1 MDNNE
6 NIVEAVATEN
16 AAPVEEVAAE
26 AAAPAETG
34 AENAASAER
43 PERPFSKA
51 APRRRKKVCQFCADK
66 TDEIDFKE
74 FKSAQKAKPFISERA
89 KILPR
94 RVTGCCAR
102 HQRQLTVAIKRARQ
116 LALLPYISD

>member
-6 NIVEAVATEN
+6 NIAPAVEEAVETVA
-16 AAPVEEVAAE
+16 EEVVAE
-26 AAAPAETG
+26 ETAAPAAAEETS
-34 AENAASAER
+34 APAER
-43 PERPFSKA
+43 PERSFSKA

-66 TDEIDFKE
+66 VDEIDFKE
-74 FKSAQKAKPFISERA
+74 FKSPQKAKAFISERA

>member
-6 NIVEAVATEN
+6 NIVEEAVVEATETV
-16 AAPVEEVAAE
+16 AEETAS
-26 AAAPAETG
+26 P
-34 AENAASAER
+34 AENAEQSAPAER
-43 PERPFSKA
+43 PERSFSKQ
-51 APRRRKKVCQFCADK
+51 APRRRKKVCQFCVDK
-66 TDEIDFKE
+66 IDEIDFKE
-74 FKSAQKAKPFISERA
+74 FKSPQKARAYISERA

-94 RVTGCCAR
+94 RVTGCCAK

>member
-6 NIVEAVATEN
+6 NIVETVAEET
-16 AAPVEEVAAE
+16 AAPVEQIAAE
-26 AAAPAETG
+26 TAPAESA
-34 AENAASAER
+34 AEQSASAER
-43 PERPFSKA
+43 TERSFSKG

-66 TDEIDFKE
+66 IDEIDFKE
-74 FKSAQKAKPFISERA
+74 FKSPQKAKPFISERA

>member
-6 NIVEAVATEN
+6 NIAPAVEEAVETVA
-16 AAPVEEVAAE
+16 EEVVAE
-26 AAAPAETG
+26 ETAAPAA
-34 AENAASAER
+34 AEEASAPSER
-43 PERPFSKA
+43 PERSFSKA
-51 APRRRKKVCQFCADK
+51 APRRRKKVCQFCVDK
-66 TDEIDFKE
+66 VDEIDFKE
-74 FKSAQKAKPFISERA
+74 FKSPQKAKAFISERA

>member
-6 NIVEAVATEN
+6 NIAPAVEEAVETVAEEVVAEET
-16 AAPVEEVAAE
+16 AAPAAAEE
-26 AAAPAETG
+26 AAAPAE
-34 AENAASAER
+34 R
-43 PERPFSKA
+43 PERSFSKA

-66 TDEIDFKE
+66 VDEIDFKE
-74 FKSAQKAKPFISERA
+74 FKSPQKAKAFISERA

>member
-6 NIVEAVATEN
+6 NIAPAAEEAVETV
-16 AAPVEEVAAE
+16 VEEVVAETAAPAEE
-26 AAAPAETG
+26 AAAPAEG
-34 AENAASAER
+34 AAR
-43 PERPFSKA
+43 PERSFSKA
-51 APRRRKKVCQFCADK
+51 APRRRKKVCQFCVDNV
-66 TDEIDFKE
+66 DEIDFKE
-74 FKSAQKAKPFISERA
+74 FKSPQKAKAFISERA

>member
-1 MDNNE
+1 MDTNE
-6 NIVEAVATEN
+6 NVVVEAV
-16 AAPVEEVAAE
+16 EET
-26 AAAPAETG
+26 AAPAAQA
-34 AENAASAER
+34 AEQAAPAER
-43 PERPFSKA
+43 PERPFSKS

-66 TDEIDFKE
+66 VDEVDFKE
-74 FKSAQKAKPFISERA
+74 FKSPQKAKAFISERA

>member
-1 MDNNE
+1 MDTTE
-6 NIVEAVATEN
+6 NITPAAEEAVETVAEETVVEA
-16 AAPVEEVAAE
+16 APAAE
-26 AAAPAETG
+26 EQAAPAERG
-34 AENAASAER
+34 ER
-43 PERPFSKA
+43 SFSKG

-66 TDEIDFKE
+66 IDEIDFKE
-74 FKSAQKAKPFISERA
+74 FKSPQKAKAFISERA

-94 RVTGCCAR
+94 RVTGCCAK